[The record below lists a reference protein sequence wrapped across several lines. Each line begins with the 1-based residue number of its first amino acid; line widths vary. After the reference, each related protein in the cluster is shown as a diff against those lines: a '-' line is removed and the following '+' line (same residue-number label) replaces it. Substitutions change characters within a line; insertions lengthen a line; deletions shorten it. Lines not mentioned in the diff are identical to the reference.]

1 MRKIESKPILVFF
14 CIFIPTCLIAIL
26 ATLTTLYFI
35 PLGEYKPITT
45 VTLSILMIYLLNM
58 IALRLF
64 LWKRPLSEGEY
75 AEGSNEEF
83 TYNVYVLFYLLLF
96 NSLTP
101 SLLVPVPIMRLIYIG
116 LGARLGKN
124 TYSAGAILDPALIE
138 VGDNTII
145 GYDAVLCPH
154 AVEGSRVFFAKIKV
168 GNDVTI
174 GMRSMIMAGVT
185 IEDGAIIAAG
195 SFVKKG
201 SYIKTGEV
209 WGATPPKLI
218 PLSNPALQQINTIV
232 SIGSGL
238 YLKGIK

>member
-1 MRKIESKPILVFF
+1 MRKIESKPILLFLTLFVPT
-14 CIFIPTCLIAIL
+14 CIFAVL
-26 ATLTTLYFI
+26 LTVFLLRFL
-35 PLGEYKPITT
+35 PLGEYKPVTT
-45 VTLSILMIYLLNM
+45 VAISILMIYLLNM
-58 IALRLF
+58 VALRLF
-64 LWKRPLSEGEY
+64 LWKRPLNQGEY
-75 AEGSNEEF
+75 AEGSKEEF

-124 TYSAGAILDPALIE
+124 TYSAGAILDPSLIE

-154 AVEGSRVFFAKIKV
+154 AVEGARVFFAKIKV
-168 GNDVTI
+168 GNNVTI

-201 SYIKTGEV
+201 SFIKAGEV
-209 WGATPPKLI
+209 WGGTPAKLI
-218 PLSNPALQQINTIV
+218 RKSNQELEKINTIV
-232 SIGSGL
+232 SIGSSL